1 MNNYITI
8 FFKNF
13 NRVWSFWI
21 RSHVT
26 DHQKCLRQF
35 GVISEIVAICLERI
49 YVTPTY
55 ISIIRSICVEITDPD
70 RDLLTINSSTNTIII
85 SSKWLQIV

>member
-1 MNNYITI
+1 MKNYITI
-8 FFKNF
+8 FFEDF
-13 NRVWSFWI
+13 NCVWSFWI

-26 DHQKCLRQF
+26 DHQKCLRQL
-35 GVISEIVAICLERI
+35 GVISEIVAIRLERI

-55 ISIIRSICVEITDPD
+55 ISIIWSIWVDED

-85 SSKWLQIV
+85 SSKWLQVV